1 MNEQVLFLKTLSGED
16 ILGTYAHMSESEGI
30 DLVYLHF
37 PVKLEQKVV
46 FTPAGLYTNYIPTL
60 YAPYCKNNT
69 VALRRDNFQ
78 IITVASD
85 FSARYYEAVL
95 SELLLVE
102 TKRILQTSSQFDL
115 VEYSDKHIHET
126 PLTLQ

>member
-1 MNEQVLFLKTLSGED
+1 MNDSVLFLKSLSGED
-16 ILGTYAHMSESEGI
+16 ILGTYANISEGEGI

-46 FTPAGLYTNYIPTL
+46 FTPAGLYTNHIPTL

-78 IITVASD
+78 IITIASD
-85 FSARYYEAVL
+85 FSARYYYTVL
-95 SELLLVE
+95 SELLEVE
-102 TKRILQTSSQFDL
+102 TKRILLTSARFDQA
-115 VEYSDKHIHET
+115 EYPDTYIHSTPET
-126 PLTLQ
+126 FQ

>member
-1 MNEQVLFLKTLSGED
+1 MNDKVLYLKSLSGED
-16 ILGTYAHMSESEGI
+16 ILGTYAHMSEGEEL

-46 FTPAGLYTNYIPTL
+46 FTPAGLYTNHIPTL
-60 YAPYCKNNT
+60 YAPYCRNNT

-85 FSARYYEAVL
+85 FSTRYYYTVL
-95 SELLLVE
+95 SELLEVE
-102 TKRILQTSSQFDL
+102 TKRILHTSARFDQT
-115 VEYSDKHIHET
+115 EYPDTYIHST
-126 PLTLQ
+126 PEIFQ